1 MTTSTINQSYLPSEH
16 DRHRRVSQVRAD
28 VVVEVPAVDV
38 DVAGEAQSALL
49 ADTDGSGQRTAES
62 GKRKAGSGERA
73 ADTQSNT
80 QHQRAG
86 APCGRLVRM

>member
-49 ADTDGSGQRTAES
+49 ADTDGSGQRTADRDRTDRT
-62 GKRKAGSGERA
+62 GRRKTVTETGQDR
-73 ADTQSNT
+73 D
-80 QHQRAG
+80 R
-86 APCGRLVRM
+86 RRK